1 LTQRAKFG
9 IGVPLGLLFTVLV
22 VALDGW
28 LLNRLIDPSIRA
40 QEISFF
46 SFIVGLIV
54 LLSIPLLAVLV
65 YQTAGCLT
73 LRYHIDR
80 NGVLVRWSGTEQII
94 PIRDVQRILIG
105 SKLAG
110 STVRRRGLHW
120 PGHERGEGLVPG
132 IGRTR
137 FLATRPLAEQ
147 LLLIT
152 PGLAFGISP
161 DDPEAF
167 LQAFQARRELGPNR
181 LVEREIRRADWF
193 TWPLWS
199 DRTAQLLVGAAMLV
213 NLGLFGYISARFPGL
228 DTQLPLHFNNQGMA
242 DRIGTKGELFALPII
257 GLIIL
262 GTNLL
267 VGLILYK
274 RERAGSYLLWGAAA
288 AAQALFWLATFSIVP

>member
-9 IGVPLGLLFTVLV
+9 IGVPLGLLFSVLV

-28 LLNRLIDPSIRA
+28 LLNRLIDSEIRA
-40 QEISFF
+40 QEIGFF
-46 SFIVGLIV
+46 SFVVGLII
-54 LLSIPLLAVLV
+54 LLSVPLLAVLV
-65 YQTAGCLT
+65 YQTASCLT
-73 LRYHIDR
+73 LRYHVDR
-80 NGVLVRWSGTEQII
+80 NGVLVRWSGIEQVI
-94 PIRDVQRILIG
+94 PIRDVQRVLIG
-105 SKLAG
+105 SNLAG

-137 FLATRPLAEQ
+137 FLATRPLAAQ

-152 PGLAFGISP
+152 PGLAFAISP
-161 DDPEAF
+161 DDPDLFLKAF
-167 LQAFQARRELGPNR
+167 DARRELGPNR
-181 LVEREIRRADWF
+181 LVEREIRRADWY

-199 DRTAQLLVGAAMLV
+199 DRMARLLVGTAMVV
-213 NLGLFGYISARFPGL
+213 NLGLFGYISTRFPGL

-262 GTNLL
+262 GTNLM
-267 VGLILYK
+267 VGLFLYK
-274 RERAGSYLLWGAAA
+274 RERAGSYLLWGASVV
-288 AAQALFWLATFSIVP
+288 AQALFWLATFSIVP